1 MAGKPPEEH
10 RLTDAQRRAVTGA
23 DVATGEVRAPA
34 ATRQRLERLGLT
46 RPHGRLG
53 AHYLTDRGRAVRE
66 RLLAPAPAPGAGSD
80 GAEAAVGSP
89 LTGDER
95 TDGAAPESGAARTAA
110 AAGRWEALLEIR
122 RLTGPGSAPAEWERA
137 RPVHAVA
144 LALESAGIPA
154 SAVDGSGRRV
164 RTGYRVSAP
173 GDADG
178 ETGIVR
184 VEWRYAAGAADASG
198 SSDASDQLA
207 VCARRLASCGW
218 AAERYLGAGRRPY
231 LSVAP
236 GTPGPGPSG

>member
-1 MAGKPPEEH
+1 MAGKPPEEN

-23 DVATGEVRAPA
+23 DAATGEVRAPA

-66 RLLAPAPAPGAGSD
+66 RLLAPAPGAGPAAD
-80 GAEAAVGSP
+80 EEAAVGSP

-95 TDGAAPESGAARTAA
+95 TDGIAPESGAARAAA

-122 RLTGPGSAPAEWERA
+122 RLTGPGSGPADWERA

-164 RTGYRVSAP
+164 RTGYRVSVP

-184 VEWRYAAGAADASG
+184 VEWRYAAGAADAVG
-198 SSDASDQLA
+198 SSDTSAQLA

-236 GTPGPGPSG
+236 GTPGPDRSG